1 MRIIVS
7 VDQAAAIRAGKNRS
21 GNVVIDIDPA
31 ALTQGQRDEM
41 ALHISV
47 QSEAAL
53 ALGIDSRE
61 LSEKGG
67 CVHLR
72 QGSYADSPKFSPV
85 AEATP
90 ETVAGILNDLIVSR
104 HKIEADEKAKKEKV
118 AKKRADEIATW
129 LALPDDGCV
138 EKYRPVN
145 GWRLRYFEHA
155 SAPECADKKARLSK
169 LCDDRDAAD
178 AEAKKKSDA
187 EAAER
192 QRIRADQEVA
202 QQQRNREALTA
213 VVARLGT
220 DLQRQKWAVG
230 VMAHS
235 EALDLLFNETF
246 PDYSATGAGPL
257 KNTWH
262 VETERTDEW
271 GTDIV
276 DDYDE
281 SDKKTLTD
289 EEFVVAAEIT
299 AKVPDAKAEY
309 FKQRSYTD
317 DKETV
322 DSCVLLRLSKKVEGF
337 DLEADYIL
345 SSVGMDD

>member
-1 MRIIVS
+1 M
-7 VDQAAAIRAGKNRS
+7 AIRAGKNRS

-47 QSEAAL
+47 QSEAEL

-72 QGSYADSPKFSPV
+72 QGSYSDSPKFTPV

-90 ETVAGILNDLIVSR
+90 ETVSSILNDLIESR
-104 HKIEADEKAKKEKV
+104 RKIEADKKTKKEAA

-129 LALPDDGCV
+129 LALPDDECV
-138 EKYRPVN
+138 EKYRPAD
-145 GWRLRYFEHA
+145 GWRIKNFDYIFA
-155 SAPECADKKARLSK
+155 AECADKKARLCK
-169 LCDDRDAAD
+169 ICDDRDTSDAD
-178 AEAKKKSDA
+178 AKRQSDE

-192 QRIRADQEVA
+192 QRIKAEQEAA
-202 QQQRNREALTA
+202 QKQRNRDALTS

-220 DLQRQKWAVG
+220 DLQRQKWGAG

-289 EEFVVAAEIT
+289 EEFAAAAEII
-299 AKVPDAKAEY
+299 AKVPNAKAVY
-309 FKQRSYTD
+309 FKQWSYTS

-322 DSCVLLRLSKKVEGF
+322 DSCVLLRLSKTVEGF

-345 SSVGMDD
+345 SSAGMDD